1 MRAGN
6 NQTPTVMAVAV
17 MARVMFLTH
26 WLSKKTKSKDQIYVI
41 AFIHNEIQNIA
52 I

>member
-26 WLSKKTKSKDQIYVI
+26 WLSKKTKSKDQIYVSPLYI
-41 AFIHNEIQNIA
+41 MKFKI
-52 I
+52 